1 MICNHIRRGAI
12 KSLKTSTI
20 DPFMKGAMSTHVT
33 NPSLFHTT
41 ITSTPQV
48 QSFSNYVDSK
58 RSNIFSS
65 LSTNQQYHYPLS
77 ARCFSTS
84 VDTKLAAQEDVQPV
98 EGMNNQNAFKALTP
112 EVADY
117 IRAEFH
123 SVDANSDGR
132 MDANEF
138 KHLLRKH
145 KNIFSEKEILE
156 IAELFYVGNAGKSIP
171 FDKLLDAIDRL
182 AAEPKDGR
190 TTKKNPLGV
199 GSCAAE
205 YYYDLNHHQ
214 WKKDQLDIELR
225 HIQPQTMLDKV
236 ALGAVK
242 AVRLGFDSA
251 TGWNGEINKRK
262 VLQRVIFLETIAA
275 VPGMTAAIIRHFKS
289 LRSMERDGGLIN
301 MFLEEATNER
311 MHLLTFVNMKDPS
324 LVFRAAV
331 IGSQFG
337 FGSMFL
343 LAYLIS
349 PKFCHRFVG
358 YIEEEACSTYTKI
371 IDAIETAPE
380 GSELAQWRTER
391 APKIGISYWHL
402 GENGT
407 VLDLMYAVRAD
418 EAEHRD
424 VNHSVVE
431 MKPGDVNPRYD
442 VSSRLDQALKTY
454 VREMMTRTT
463 KPE

>member
-1 MICNHIRRGAI
+1 M
-12 KSLKTSTI
+12 L
-20 DPFMKGAMSTHVT
+20 
-33 NPSLFHTT
+33 
-41 ITSTPQV
+41 Q
-48 QSFSNYVDSK
+48 
-58 RSNIFSS
+58 
-65 LSTNQQYHYPLS
+65 
-77 ARCFSTS
+77 
-84 VDTKLAAQEDVQPV
+84 
-98 EGMNNQNAFKALTP
+98 
-112 EVADY
+112 
-117 IRAEFH
+117 
-123 SVDANSDGR
+123 SVDANNDGR
-132 MDANEF
+132 MDAIEF
-138 KHLLRKH
+138 KQLLRKH
-145 KNIFSEKEILE
+145 KNIFTEAEILE
-156 IAELFYVGNAGKSIP
+156 LAELFYVGNAGKSIP
-171 FDKLLDAIDRL
+171 FDKLIDAIDKL
-182 AAEPKDGR
+182 AAEQKDDEI
-190 TTKKNPLGV
+190 KSNPLGV

-214 WKKDQLDIELR
+214 WKKDQLN
-225 HIQPQTMLDKV
+225 IQLSHVEPQTMSDKL

-242 AVRLGFDSA
+242 LVRLGFDAA
-251 TGWNGEINKRK
+251 TGWNGEITKKK

-324 LVFRAAV
+324 LLFRAAV

-337 FGSMFL
+337 FGSAFL
-343 LAYLIS
+343 LAYILS

-358 YIEEEACSTYTKI
+358 YVEEEACSTYTKI
-371 IDAIETAPE
+371 IHAIENAPE
-380 GSELAQWRTER
+380 GSDLANWRTEK

-424 VNHSVVE
+424 VNHQVVE

-442 VSSRLDQALKTY
+442 VSTRLDQALKSY
-454 VREMMTRTT
+454 VREMMTRAP
-463 KPE
+463 KAA

>member
-1 MICNHIRRGAI
+1 MPLEPQAPEKEKQFRALN
-12 KSLKTSTI
+12 
-20 DPFMKGAMSTHVT
+20 
-33 NPSLFHTT
+33 
-41 ITSTPQV
+41 PQV
-48 QSFSNYVDSK
+48 AQLIRDEFNAVDE
-58 RSNIFSS
+58 
-65 LSTNQQYHYPLS
+65 NQ
-77 ARCFSTS
+77 
-84 VDTKLAAQEDVQPV
+84 
-98 EGMNNQNAFKALTP
+98 
-112 EVADY
+112 
-117 IRAEFH
+117 
-123 SVDANSDGR
+123 DGR
-132 MDANEF
+132 MDAQEF
-138 KHLLRKH
+138 KQLLRKH
-145 KNIFSEKEILE
+145 KNIFTEAEILE

-171 FDKLLDAIDRL
+171 FDKLIDAIDRL
-182 AAEPKDGR
+182 AAGKEGE
-190 TTKKNPLGV
+190 TKSNPLGV

-214 WKKDQLDIELR
+214 WKKDQLNIELS
-225 HIQPQTMLDKV
+225 HVQPQTMSDKI
-236 ALGAVK
+236 AFGAVK
-242 AVRLGFDSA
+242 LVRLGFDVA
-251 TGWNGEINKRK
+251 TGWNGEITKHK

-311 MHLLTFVNMKDPS
+311 MHLLTFVNMKNPS

-337 FGSMFL
+337 FGSAFL

-358 YIEEEACSTYTKI
+358 YVEEEACSTYTKI
-371 IDAIETAPE
+371 IDAIENAPE
-380 GSELAQWRTER
+380 GTELAKWRTQQ

-442 VSSRLDQALKTY
+442 VSTRLDQALKSY
-454 VREMMTRTT
+454 VREMMTRAPT
-463 KPE
+463 EV